1 MQRRNTLDRVQV
13 NNIPKPLIDVP
24 SIESLEA
31 DEFVQK
37 RINAERLSSST
48 SKTTSAHSKER
59 KDDNETA
66 ILSSILG
73 QLPAIIIVSILNF
86 MVGIPFGASYFP
98 TELSLQGKE
107 VLGLRMFLFSTFV
120 AQFIFTYKS
129 KFTNGIGLQMV
140 ENVPFCLE
148 LARIV
153 MDETKSDDNVVSTLF
168 FLFALSSVIVGLV
181 FYLLGRLELGR
192 VVYFFPSHVLVG
204 CIGGIGLFII
214 VTSMEVST
222 NSTFS
227 FTARGFDE
235 CNNLN
240 LLGPVILFELI
251 LRLLMHLTSKNG
263 EQQYPLLGPIYYCF
277 ITPVFYAVL
286 WLTNTSIESAENVGY
301 FFPPLSTNGSVFNE
315 DLYDIFTEIK
325 PSYISWNAVIKSIP
339 TMISLT
345 AFSLIHVVSLV
356 FIYRTRRSTLRIPFK
371 SN

>member
-1 MQRRNTLDRVQV
+1 LQRRNTLDRVQV
-13 NNIPKPLIDVP
+13 NNIPKPLIEVP

-37 RINAERLSSST
+37 RINAERLSSSRST
-48 SKTTSAHSKER
+48 STHNSKKR
-59 KDDNETA
+59 KDHNETT
-66 ILSSILG
+66 ILGSILG

-107 VLGLRMFLFSTFV
+107 VLGLRMFLFSTIV

-153 MDETKSDDNVVSTLF
+153 MDETKSDDNVVPTLF

-181 FYLLGRLELGR
+181 FYLLGRFELGR

-227 FTARGFDE
+227 FTARGIDE
-235 CNNLN
+235 CNYK
-240 LLGPVILFELI
+240 I
-251 LRLLMHLTSKNG
+251 
-263 EQQYPLLGPIYYCF
+263 
-277 ITPVFYAVL
+277 
-286 WLTNTSIESAENVGY
+286 
-301 FFPPLSTNGSVFNE
+301 STC
-315 DLYDIFTEIK
+315 
-325 PSYISWNAVIKSIP
+325 
-339 TMISLT
+339 
-345 AFSLIHVVSLV
+345 
-356 FIYRTRRSTLRIPFK
+356 
-371 SN
+371 